1 MYRNNT
7 NLMYDMLKD
16 SIIPN
21 IYKIDLNRTLM
32 CINTIYIYINF
43 VELSRIPRIENSI
56 VRYIKQSTTLHMLRK
71 LFLYIGVT
79 NKPTKL
85 L

>member
-21 IYKIDLNRTLM
+21 IYIIDLNRTLM
-32 CINTIYIYINF
+32 CINTIYIYINC
-43 VELSRIPRIENSI
+43 VELSRIPIIENSI
-56 VRYIKQSTTLHMLRK
+56 VRYIKQSTTYVTQIISVHLR
-71 LFLYIGVT
+71 
-79 NKPTKL
+79 NE
-85 L
+85 

>member
-21 IYKIDLNRTLM
+21 IYIIDLNRTLM

-56 VRYIKQSTTLHMLRK
+56 VRYIKQSTTYVTQIISVHLR
-71 LFLYIGVT
+71 
-79 NKPTKL
+79 NE
-85 L
+85 